1 LAYVKL
7 HSLLQ
12 TASAPKKD
20 EACYLL
26 GKLETP
32 LRRSL
37 EAKSETFSWLVPII
51 RTLMDQCYET
61 LQLQLFLPSLPP
73 TNGSPTFYE
82 DFQLFCTT
90 PEWRGFIEKHVQPTM
105 AQFEMDTFAKSHDHM
120 SNFWN
125 ACYDAMM
132 SSSQRR
138 EQEKAASRKMFQE
151 LVLEPAAKRSKA
163 ENARHAN
170 VLKQANNH
178 HSTVLKQWR
187 SLCRLLTSPRSAWAD
202 RNPPEVRWKLSSAE
216 TYSRMRLKLVP
227 NLNFDQHLE
236 ASALRD
242 NLGADHLQNP
252 TESLPLAMA
261 KEAKVSE
268 LQDDQLAE
276 EDLPVLDNQAEPK
289 EQNQREKLVVS
300 EDCELITTVAVV
312 PGRLEVTTQHVYFY
326 DGSSEKEETEGGIG
340 YDFKRPLSH
349 LREVHLRRYNLRRSA
364 LELFF
369 IDQANYFLNF
379 KKKVVRNKVYSCI
392 LGLRPPNQIYFGSRS
407 PQELL
412 KASGLTQ

>member
-12 TASAPKKD
+12 TAAAPRRD

-37 EAKSETFSWLVPII
+37 DSGSEAFSWLVPIV

-61 LQLQLFLPSLPP
+61 LQLQQFLPSLPP

-82 DFQLFCTT
+82 DFQLFCAT
-90 PEWRGFIEKHVQPTM
+90 PEWRGFIEKHVQPAM
-105 AQFEMDTFAKSHDHM
+105 AQFEMDTFARSHDLM

-138 EQEKAASRKMFQE
+138 EQEKAASRKLFQ
-151 LVLEPAAKRSKA
+151 VLPAPHLPGCAPYA
-163 ENARHAN
+163 GDM
-170 VLKQANNH
+170 
-178 HSTVLKQWR
+178 
-187 SLCRLLTSPRSAWAD
+187 LLTPGVSLWVLLILGMCSSHPGCHPGR
-202 RNPPEVRWKLSSAE
+202 VRWKLSSAE

-252 TESLPLAMA
+252 AESLPLAMA

-268 LQDDQLAE
+268 LEDDQLAE

-379 KKKVVRNKVYSCI
+379 RKKVRNKVYSCI
-392 LGLRPPNQIYFGSRS
+392 LGLRPPNQTYFGSRS